1 MGAQIPTLYLL
12 LAAVI
17 GIFIGL
23 LVASLFT
30 TREPRSKQEPPREA
44 VKEGFGEVARLWY
57 SPAGKRLMVE
67 MEGGQYKEFTSLSKE
82 QQAKV
87 VRLADLLNDWVVEP
101 VETAETFVEEAP
113 REVPQ
118 MYVPI
123 VPDGQDEPEEPYQP
137 VYREPD
143 FAFDLVEEE
152 PALKVEEP
160 ITPFASADQE
170 EADLVSALQESL
182 NEEMESPEDEEPSV
196 KVDEPITPFV
206 SAEQEEADLVSV
218 LQESLDEEMETP
230 EDEEPAITPD
240 LSITQQ
246 ISAILDEMLAG
257 TELQDKGIRLWEN
270 EDHGVD
276 VWVGVEKFEGIE
288 AVPYPQVRQV
298 IRDAVLRW
306 EKETESQQR
315 SND

>member
-160 ITPFASADQE
+160 ITPF
-170 EADLVSALQESL
+170 
-182 NEEMESPEDEEPSV
+182 
-196 KVDEPITPFV
+196 V